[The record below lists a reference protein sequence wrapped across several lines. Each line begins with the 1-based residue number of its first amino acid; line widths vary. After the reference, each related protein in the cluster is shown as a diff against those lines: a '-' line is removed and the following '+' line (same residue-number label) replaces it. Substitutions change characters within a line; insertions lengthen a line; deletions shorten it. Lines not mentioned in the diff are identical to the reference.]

1 MTEIATDSVPSRT
14 ARLWRGSVGG
24 VRGFAASADPLVE
37 AGNWVA
43 LTIGSH
49 LPFWPLYVWW
59 SAGREAWPSALL
71 TVTLTPVFL
80 LIPWLSRYNGLAA
93 RVATPVVGVANTA
106 FTIWVLGPSSGTA
119 LFFAPCTALAA
130 LLFRRRERWLMLAL
144 TTLPLIAW
152 YVLLYFPPT
161 PVHHYGALAAER
173 LVELNTISIVV
184 LISFFGWLQTA
195 SYQRMER
202 R

>member
-1 MTEIATDSVPSRT
+1 MTEIVTESVPSAG
-14 ARLWRGSVGG
+14 ARLWRGVC
-24 VRGFAASADPLVE
+24 RLAASTDPLVE
-37 AGNWVA
+37 TGNWVA

-71 TVTLTPVFL
+71 TITLAPVFL
-80 LIPWLSRYNGLAA
+80 LIPWLSRRSGLAA
-93 RVATPVVGVANTA
+93 RVATPVAGVGNTV
-106 FTIWVLGPSSGTA
+106 FTIWVLGPSSGSA
-119 LFFAPCTALAA
+119 LFFAPCAALAA
-130 LLFRRRERWLMLAL
+130 LLFRRSERWLMLAL

-152 YVLLYFPPT
+152 YLLMFFPPT
-161 PVHHYGALAAER
+161 PVHRYSASSSAR

>member
-1 MTEIATDSVPSRT
+1 MTEIVTESVPSAA
-14 ARLWRGSVGG
+14 ARLWQG
-24 VRGFAASADPLVE
+24 VRRLAASTDPLVE
-37 AGNWVA
+37 TGNWVA

-71 TVTLTPVFL
+71 TIILAPVFL
-80 LIPWLSRYNGLAA
+80 LIPWLSRRSGLAA
-93 RVATPVVGVANTA
+93 RVATPVAGVGNTV

-119 LFFAPCTALAA
+119 LFFAPCAALAA
-130 LLFRRRERWLMLAL
+130 LLFRRSERWLMLTL

-152 YVLLYFPPT
+152 YALFFFPLT
-161 PVHHYGALAAER
+161 PVHRYSASASAR
-173 LVELNTISIVV
+173 LVELNAISIVV
-184 LISFFGWLQTA
+184 LISFFGWLQT
-195 SYQRMER
+195 STYQRMER